1 MTIEEK
7 KQAMNCYL
15 DQLEEEIEILK
26 ENISEFKKKL
36 EKAQTDDDF
45 EMLKYFDM
53 EKGLNMIELF

>member
-1 MTIEEK
+1 MTIEER
-7 KQAMNCYL
+7 KQPMNCYL
-15 DQLEEEIEILK
+15 DQLEEEIETLK
-26 ENISEFKKKL
+26 ENISEFRGKL

>member
-7 KQAMNCYL
+7 KQDLNCYL
-15 DQLEEEIEILK
+15 EQLEEEIEILK

-36 EKAQTDDDF
+36 EKAQTDDDI

>member
-1 MTIEEK
+1 MTIEER

-15 DQLEEEIEILK
+15 EQLEEEIEILK

-45 EMLKYFDM
+45 ELLKYFDM

>member
-1 MTIEEK
+1 MTIEER

-15 DQLEEEIEILK
+15 EQLEEEIETLK
-26 ENISEFKKKL
+26 KNISEFKEKL

>member
-1 MTIEEK
+1 MKLTYRLLRQK
-7 KQAMNCYL
+7 VRKY
-15 DQLEEEIEILK
+15 EEIETLK

>member
-15 DQLEEEIEILK
+15 CQLEKEIETLK
-26 ENISEFKKKL
+26 ENISEFRGKL
-36 EKAQTDDDF
+36 EKAKTDDDF
-45 EMLKYFDM
+45 ELLKYFDM